1 MGAIDR
7 STLLMQRLWPIRYEG
22 RRVALILALTL
33 ASVLALPAA
42 VSFAHGAVMM
52 CSSATALHAL
62 RKARL
67 APGETVAVFGLGGL
81 GASAI
86 QLARA
91 LGADPLKLMA
101 AFLAGDGSKSAIAR
115 KPVVKRRA

>member
-1 MGAIDR
+1 MLPA
-7 STLLMQRLWPIRYEG
+7 
-22 RRVALILALTL
+22 
-33 ASVLALPAA
+33 ASVLPLPDA

-67 APGETVAVFGLGGL
+67 AAGESVAVFGLGGL
-81 GASAI
+81 GASAV

-91 LGADPLKLMA
+91 LGASAVYAVDLAPAKLA
-101 AFLAGDGSKSAIAR
+101 QIALSCATASATCMT
-115 KPVVKRRA
+115 P